1 MFEISD
7 SVHIDQPDCS
17 TSSRLP
23 GFMLFGPAYRSE
35 LYFGQLRLQEIDA
48 CVRTYSESDSTL
60 YKF

>member
-23 GFMLFGPAYRSE
+23 GLMLLVRPTDQSYILGSY
-35 LYFGQLRLQEIDA
+35 GLQEINT